1 MLLFFLVIF
10 FSFLANYVFIAYDE
24 LFLLSLY
31 FLIFFFIIYIY
42 FKNKF
47 KLFNIFKIL
56 KKYIL
61 FITLFKVN
69 LNYNKLLLN
78 FLRLVKNLFNKFTI
92 KLIIYRRVISIIL
105 NNLFNK
111 YVALINILFLFFF
124 KDANNIK
131 KYLALYIYILVDK
144 ISLNDISF
152 YN

>member
-92 KLIIYRRVISIIL
+92 KLIMYRRVISIIL